1 MRAPRFAAVGAAAL
15 ALAACAPT
23 ALPEGRPETL
33 TVLAASSLAEVMTTI
48 VSDFEADHPDVNVAV
63 SFAGSSTLASQV
75 LEGAPADVLATADEA
90 TMATVS
96 DELEIEPQI
105 FATNTLTIAVPAGNP
120 GGITGVDSL
129 SDAGVVLVTC
139 APQVP
144 CGAATA
150 LVAEASGATLS
161 PVSEESNVT
170 DVLGKVASGEADA
183 GIVYATDLAR
193 ADGVEEVALEH
204 ADAVVNRYPIA
215 ALPHASGSPSQHA
228 REFVAAVLSS
238 EGRAVLAAAGFGA
251 P

>member
-1 MRAPRFAAVGAAAL
+1 MRPHRLAVVGATAL
-15 ALAACAPT
+15 TLVACAPSV
-23 ALPEGRPETL
+23 APQDRPATL
-33 TVLAASSLAEVMTTI
+33 TVLAASSLADVMATI
-48 VSDFEADHPDVNVAV
+48 AAGFEADHPDVQVVV
-63 SFAGSSTLASQV
+63 SFAGSSTVAAQV

-90 TMATVS
+90 SMAPVS
-96 DELEIEPQI
+96 VEFGIEPLI

-120 GGITGVDSL
+120 AGITGVDSL
-129 SDAGVVLVTC
+129 SDAGVALVVC

-150 LVAEASGATLS
+150 LVAEASGVTLS

-170 DVLGKVASGEADA
+170 DVLGKVASGEAEA

-193 ADGVEEVALEH
+193 ADGVEEIALAH
-204 ADAVVNRYPIA
+204 ADAAVNRYPIA
-215 ALPHASGSPSQHA
+215 ALPGASGSPSQHA

-238 EGRAVLAAAGFGA
+238 EGRAALAAAGFGA

>member
-1 MRAPRFAAVGAAAL
+1 MRPHRLAAVGAAVVT
-15 ALAACAPT
+15 LAACAPI

-33 TVLAASSLAEVMTTI
+33 TVLAASSLADVMITI

-96 DELEIEPQI
+96 GELEIEPQI

-120 GGITGVDSL
+120 GGITGVESL

-150 LVAEASGATLS
+150 LVAESSGATLS
-161 PVSEESNVT
+161 PASEESNVT

-238 EGRAVLAAAGFGA
+238 EGRAALAAAGFGA